1 MAHRHQQQPSGSLFG
16 FVSPMDM
23 QSSQPPVSQDNSAM
37 SLVDPSMLSHFDTP
51 MQMSLEGDSNVLM
64 AAQQPFQRP
73 IASNFPTS
81 GSPSASISS
90 MSQNAP
96 GLAARPQARPGQ
108 ISNPS
113 LQNHHQAADSGFSL
127 PSPDEHAS
135 PMSGA
140 LTVASKQNYGGMP
153 PPPQPSLQQQ
163 SGAHGPPGSIVTEY
177 TKRRDW
183 AARTA
188 EELADLQQ
196 ILDQDGRIKYV
207 SPSVTALT
215 GYTKDEILDVLLQDL
230 IHPDDVGVYL
240 SEMHDAAATGGSL
253 RIYYRLKKKDGTY
266 GVFESTGHA
275 HIATARFSTNPNNQ
289 SHFRQAVFLMSRP
302 YPTKNAELLDS
313 FLEHKIEN
321 ERLRRRIAE
330 LRKEEYED
338 GGEDAQRNWPDG
350 RSEMTSEDATV
361 SVSTGTTPRHA
372 QQQVRHSSFGDVKGV
387 GGVLPTDGKLG
398 NAVSGILNSA
408 LTRENLEDSTAR
420 NRQDSIKDKMMR
432 YEGHSH
438 AETIEML
445 TGLRYKEGE
454 RTHGFTSHDSNPTL
468 TKGDAGIA
476 IPIDRDPRV
485 GADKKKK
492 VKVAEE
498 YVCTDCGTLDSP
510 EWRKGPSGPKTL
522 CNACGLRWAKKE
534 KKRNPKTGSGSGSTP
549 AAVRLVEQ

>member
-1 MAHRHQQQPSGSLFG
+1 
-16 FVSPMDM
+16 
-23 QSSQPPVSQDNSAM
+23 M

-454 RTHGFTSHDSNPTL
+454 RTHGFTSRDSNPTL